1 MSNTHLLGIVQPH
14 YLHKVK
20 EKNSGKK
27 GLNYVDSKIGPNMI
41 LSALFASFWLWTTTS
56 SSAMAERLRDAL
68 YASVVSFNRA
78 IL

>member
-1 MSNTHLLGIVQPH
+1 
-14 YLHKVK
+14 
-20 EKNSGKK
+20 
-27 GLNYVDSKIGPNMI
+27 MI

-78 IL
+78 ILRVQSFIIDRLHTYDCVQLNAAQLSSA

>member
-1 MSNTHLLGIVQPH
+1 
-14 YLHKVK
+14 
-20 EKNSGKK
+20 
-27 GLNYVDSKIGPNMI
+27 MI

-78 IL
+78 ILRVQSFIIDRLHTYHCVQLNAAQLSSA

>member
-27 GLNYVDSKIGPNMI
+27 GLMEEATKC
-41 LSALFASFWLWTTTS
+41 LFRTS
-56 SSAMAERLRDAL
+56 LRSTHSINKNVL
-68 YASVVSFNRA
+68 HC
-78 IL
+78 